1 MSTPSRGAAGRAA
14 FLQTFPDDDARR
26 QHMREI
32 GVRGNAE
39 RVVLSGDER
48 RALIECYA
56 LLRRIAVRHGFHP
69 EIQADDAATGGDA

>member
-1 MSTPSRGAAGRAA
+1 
-14 FLQTFPDDDARR
+14 
-26 QHMREI
+26 MREI